1 MQYIYAKLEEKTRK
15 RYAMPIYNKLVRDRI
30 PEIIEKEGKTSTTR
44 LLSED
49 EYFTEVQKKMHEEL
63 VEYEE
68 AAETADKL
76 EELAD
81 LLELVHTAATLH
93 GFSSNELEALREKKA
108 ERRGGFA
115 KRIYLINVQDY

>member
-1 MQYIYAKLEEKTRK
+1 
-15 RYAMPIYNKLVRDRI
+15 MPIYNKLVRDRI